1 MDLLCGL
8 GGLSRNGLRRVTMG
22 QTVHV
27 VGVDIGGTTIKAVAA
42 TSTGEV
48 LSDVRNPTQRGSGEA
63 ILEGILETIG
73 QAIDEALLAPADI
86 TAVGMGAPGAHID
99 RKLGTWAGSTT
110 INLGMRAPLTSMVQ
124 ERFGVPAY
132 LDNDGNV
139 AALGEMR
146 FGAGSDVLDMIYITL
161 GSGVGGAIII
171 DGQVHYGRGRTSGEL
186 GHIIVQRD
194 GPLCGCGGHGCLE
207 ALASATAMIREARAT
222 LEAGEPTLIRE
233 LTMGDPGKLNG
244 QLIARAAQQGDE
256 VALRIWRDAG
266 EAVGLAVVSLDKL
279 LGPEVIVIGGALAQ
293 AGDILWEP
301 MYETIAQASR
311 QRLKRHSVRV
321 AALGERTGLMGGVA
335 LALRQLENQRSGN
348 ALTSS

>member
-1 MDLLCGL
+1 VGE
-8 GGLSRNGLRRVTMG
+8 
-22 QTVHV
+22 QIHV
-27 VGVDIGGTTIKAVAA
+27 VGVDIGGTTIKAVVA
-42 TSTGEV
+42 TSAGEV
-48 LSDVRNPTQRGSGEA
+48 LSDVRSPTQRGCGEA

-73 QAIDEALLAPADI
+73 QAIDEAGLVPANI

-110 INLGMRAPLTSMVQ
+110 ISLGMRAPLTDMVE
-124 ERFGVPAY
+124 ERFGTPAF

-146 FGAGSDVLDMIYITL
+146 FGAGTDVLDMIYITL

-171 DGQVHYGRGRTSGEL
+171 DGSVHYGRGRTSGEL

-207 ALASATAMIREARAT
+207 ALASATAMIREARAA
-222 LEAGEPTLIRE
+222 LGAGEPTLMRE
-233 LTMGDPGKLNG
+233 LTMSDPDRLNG
-244 QLIARAAQQGDE
+244 EAIAGAAQQGDE
-256 VALRIWRDAG
+256 VALRIWREAG

-293 AGDILWEP
+293 AGDILWKP

-311 QRLKRHSVRV
+311 QRLKRHSVRM
-321 AALGERTGLMGGVA
+321 AALGDRTGLMGGVA
-335 LALRQLENQRSGN
+335 LALRHLGDQ
-348 ALTSS
+348 